1 MSDSLKDQ
9 LLKLGF
15 KPPPKP
21 ERTAIATAG
30 RAGGGDVAGV
40 RAAAKAR
47 AGARAGVNANANA
60 SANANAK
67 ASANANANANANA
80 KATGQPPRDG
90 ARNPS
95 AAARKARA
103 AQAPRKTEAAEFDL
117 ARAYALRAKDER
129 EAKQRAAHEAAEKA
143 RLKAERKAQVAR
155 CLDGAALNQAE
166 AEQPRNFEYSGKIRR
181 IYVDDAQL
189 AALNQGALGVV
200 QHHGRF
206 LLVSREVA
214 LAVGTIEPAVLALL
228 IDPDAADEDDLL
240 APPTA

>member
-21 ERTAIATAG
+21 ERTATAPAG

-40 RAAAKAR
+40 RAGAGAKA
-47 AGARAGVNANANA
+47 GTG
-60 SANANAK
+60 
-67 ASANANANANANA
+67 ANANANA
-80 KATGQPPRDG
+80 KANANAARQPPRDG

-95 AAARKARA
+95 AAARKARS
-103 AQAPRKTEAAEFDL
+103 AQAPRKSEAAEFDL